1 VQSMINEYAAK
12 IIKFEE
18 ENNQFKD
25 TPYRCSEGYP
35 TIGWGFRIAG
45 TSKGDPLPNIT
56 MTIEHGNFQL
66 EKMIN
71 SYVGY
76 LSAHPLTKPSWDRMN
91 DDRRSVMLS
100 MVHQVG
106 EAGILAFK
114 GFLRAAESG
123 DFGLAAYEMYD
134 SKAYRQST
142 NRWTRQAIVMAS
154 GEVSSIP
161 VWGC

>member
-1 VQSMINEYAAK
+1 MINEYAAK

-18 ENNQFKD
+18 ENNQFKSR
-25 TPYRCSEGYP
+25 PYRCSEGYP

-45 TSKGDPLPNIT
+45 TSKGDPLPENLVMSVEIGNNELNVKINEY
-56 MTIEHGNFQL
+56 IE
-66 EKMIN
+66 
-71 SYVGY
+71 Y
-76 LSAHPLTKPSWDRMN
+76 LSRHPLTKPAWDQMN
-91 DDRRSVMLS
+91 DDRRAVMLS

-114 GFLRAAESG
+114 GFLRAAEAG

-142 NRWTRQAIVMAS
+142 NRWTRQAIAMAS